1 MTMTATMPAA
11 MPIIMPTIDSV
22 IESDNYT
29 YNYPQNYANRR
40 EFGMKTYTMAELSRK
55 TKAICEDDEP
65 ALITS
70 NGKPLCLIFNIED
83 YPVDEAI
90 NDMQDAYGWMSLREI
105 QRRSVER
112 GLDKMTLEEI
122 NEEIRQ
128 ARLERHAREA
138 GETNA

>member
-1 MTMTATMPAA
+1 MTMTLAA
-11 MPIIMPTIDSV
+11 PVLI
-22 IESDNYT
+22 SDNYT
-29 YNYPQNYANRR
+29 DNYLIQRVN
-40 EFGMKTYTMAELSRK
+40 GMKTYTVAELSRK

-83 YPVDEAI
+83 YPVDTAI
-90 NDMQDAYGWMSLREI
+90 DEMQDAYGWMSLHEI
-105 QRRSVER
+105 QRRSVEL